1 MRFLQT
7 HRYIFIIMFSLIGL
21 AISLLLTS
29 PSFTAILMKLYF
41 VIIGCYL
48 IYLQVVETLRPVDGL
63 TPLRWQIL
71 LTLVI
76 SVVTQVPSI
85 YYQYLRIAG
94 MESAVLREVV
104 TITANFSLI
113 AIMVLLV
120 LIFNFKKRS

>member
-7 HRYIFIIMFSLIGL
+7 HRYIFIILFSLIGL

-48 IYLQVVETLRPVDGL
+48 IYLQVIETLRPVDGL

-94 MESAVLREVV
+94 IDSPVLREVV